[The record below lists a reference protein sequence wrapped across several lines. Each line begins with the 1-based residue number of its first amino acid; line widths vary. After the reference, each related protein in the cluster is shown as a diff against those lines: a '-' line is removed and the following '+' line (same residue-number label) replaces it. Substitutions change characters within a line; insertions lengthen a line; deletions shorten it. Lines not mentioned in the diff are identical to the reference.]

1 MEISHATEA
10 TLEEAARRCAAAGGQ
25 LTPLR
30 RLVLRLV
37 IEAGQPVG
45 AYALLERLRGE
56 RANLSG
62 KPGAA
67 PPTVY
72 RALDF
77 LVEHG
82 LVHKLERLN
91 AFLPCVEAHVAA
103 DGGGHAHPHQFLI
116 CRACGRTAEVGDRA
130 VARALEDAAARLG
143 FRLERATVEAEGL
156 CARCQGAA

>member
-1 MEISHATEA
+1 MDTPHAA
-10 TLEEAARRCAAAGGQ
+10 TDAALDEAARRCAAAGAQ

-37 IEAGQPVG
+37 LQAGQPVG

-56 RANLSG
+56 RG
-62 KPGAA
+62 GGAA

-77 LVEHG
+77 LLEHG

-91 AFLPCVEAHVAA
+91 AFLPCVASH
-103 DGGGHAHPHQFLI
+103 DGPDGGHAHPHQFLI
-116 CRACGRTAEVGDRA
+116 CRACGRAAEVGDHA
-130 VARALEDAAARLG
+130 VARALEEVAARLG

-156 CARCQGAA
+156 CAACQGAG